1 LISLMIPPSQTS
13 AKLGKLEQAVY
24 ALCNMQYA
32 RSDIASTL
40 NKTLNDVDVT
50 LNRLKKKGLV
60 KPVAIGNRTC
70 YVRLK
75 G

>member
-1 LISLMIPPSQTS
+1 
-13 AKLGKLEQAVY
+13 
-24 ALCNMQYA
+24 MQYA
-32 RSDIASTL
+32 RSDMASKL

-60 KPVAIGNRTC
+60 KPVAIGDRTC